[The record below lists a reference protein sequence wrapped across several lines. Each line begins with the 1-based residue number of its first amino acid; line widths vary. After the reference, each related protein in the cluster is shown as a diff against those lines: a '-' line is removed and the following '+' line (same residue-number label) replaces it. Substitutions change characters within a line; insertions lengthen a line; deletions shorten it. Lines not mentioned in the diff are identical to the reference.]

1 MVMIEGEATVPEGCP
16 GRKYGRLASRA
27 GRATVIAMTRLTATL
42 DELKDRYCELHT
54 RKEDLFWTTKMGIAA
69 DPATA
74 RREMAE
80 AEKAWNRFLQEPSRL
95 SALREMRER
104 GDAGPDAARRALDG
118 WIAMLSAH
126 VVEDREGRK
135 LSEEIVELEGELERV
150 RQEMPLAYVDPDTG
164 AHVRASSVRL
174 GLTMRTDPDERRR
187 RAAFEG
193 LRSIE
198 AFVLDNGFLDI
209 VRKRNRLGR
218 LLGYED
224 YYDWRVSVVERI
236 RKRRLFEMLDDLAA
250 RTESVARDNVDAF
263 VDEHG
268 EGAREPWNFGYL
280 RTGELTERMDPYFGF
295 APALERWGRSFHA
308 LGVKYR
314 GAMLTLDLVDR
325 TGKYENGFMHGPE
338 IAFYD
343 EGVWQRARI
352 NFTANAVPG
361 QKGSGL
367 RATETLF
374 HEGGHAAH
382 FSNII
387 SNAPCFAQ
395 EFAPTSVAYA
405 ETQSMFM
412 DSLLSDADWR
422 VRYATDESG
431 RPMPLELIEEAIREE
446 QPFRSWDVRAMM
458 TVPFAER
465 ALYEIPDDELRPE
478 RVIEEIRAV
487 EERLQGLTSGV
498 RPVLAVPHLL
508 AGESS
513 AYYHGYVLAEMAVY
527 QTRRF
532 FLGRDGHLTDN
543 AKIGPDVARSYWA
556 PGNAVSFDD
565 TLASLTGSP
574 LGADAL
580 VDACN
585 RSVDDAI
592 AQARESIERIERVP
606 RKSGPVDLDATIRV
620 VDGRET
626 VATTQGGTFETACQD
641 FAKWIASLEQ

>member
-1 MVMIEGEATVPEGCP
+1 
-16 GRKYGRLASRA
+16 
-27 GRATVIAMTRLTATL
+27 MTRLQSTL
-42 DELKDRYCELHT
+42 EELKDRYCELHA
-54 RKEDLFWTTKMGIAA
+54 RKEDLFWVTKMGIAP
-69 DPATA
+69 DPARA

-80 AEKAWNRFLQEPSRL
+80 AEKAWKRFLQEPSRL
-95 SALREMRER
+95 EALREIQQRDEP
-104 GDAGPDAARRALDG
+104 GPESARRALEG
-118 WIAMLSAH
+118 WIAMLRAH
-126 VVEDREGRK
+126 VVEDPQARK
-135 LSEEIVELEGELERV
+135 LSDEIVELEGELER
-150 RQEMPLAYVDPDTG
+150 RRTEMELGYTDPETG
-164 AHVRASSVRL
+164 QLVRASSVRL
-174 GLTMRTDPDERRR
+174 ALMMRTDPDERRR

-198 AFVLDNGFLDI
+198 GFVLDNGFLDI

-218 LLGYED
+218 MLGYED
-224 YYDWRVSVVERI
+224 YYDWRVSVVEGM

-250 RTESVARDNVDAF
+250 RTEERTRERLDAL
-263 VDEHG
+263 ERKHG
-268 EGAREPWNFGYL
+268 PGAREPWNFGWL
-280 RTGELTERMDPYFGF
+280 RTGELTEKLDPYFGF

-308 LGVKYR
+308 LGVRYR
-314 GAMLTLDLVDR
+314 GATLTLDLVDR
-325 TGKYENGFMHGPE
+325 PGKYENGFMHGPE

-343 EGVWQRARI
+343 QGTWRPARI

-382 FSNII
+382 FSNIL

-412 DSLLSDADWR
+412 DSLLSDAEWR
-422 VRYATDESG
+422 VRYAIDATG
-431 RPMPLELIEEAIREE
+431 NPMPLELIEEAVREE
-446 QPFRSWDVRAMM
+446 QPFRGWDVRSML

-465 ALYEIPDDELRPE
+465 ALYEIPDDELSPE
-478 RVIEEIRAV
+478 RVLDEFRRV
-487 EERLQGLTSGV
+487 ERRLQGLTGGV

-532 FLGRDGHLTDN
+532 FLERDGHLTDN
-543 AKIGPDVARSYWA
+543 PRIGPDLAESYWA
-556 PGNAVSFDD
+556 PGNAVSFDE
-565 TLASLTGSP
+565 TLRRLTGAP
-574 LGADAL
+574 LSADAL

-585 RSVDDAI
+585 RSTDECVAR
-592 AQARESIERIERVP
+592 ARESVERIARVP
-606 RKSGPVDLDATIRV
+606 RPKGPVELDATIRV
-620 VDGRET
+620 VHGNET
-626 VATTQGGTFETACQD
+626 VATTEGATFEQACED
-641 FAKWIASLEQ
+641 FAKWITELERG